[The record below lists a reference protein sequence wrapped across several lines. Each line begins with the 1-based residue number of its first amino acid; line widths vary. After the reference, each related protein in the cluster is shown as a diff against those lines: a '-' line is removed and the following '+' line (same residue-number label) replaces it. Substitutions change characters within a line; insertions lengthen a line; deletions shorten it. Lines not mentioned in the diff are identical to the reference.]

1 MKKSFTLVEVV
12 IVAAVLGILA
22 VIALPILQG
31 HVQRAKESAAKNNL
45 RILRNA
51 IEFYA
56 SRHNGIPP
64 GYTAAGSVSA
74 EVFAMEMTDGGC
86 IPKIPENP
94 FNEMHSVQMIS
105 DGDDF
110 PTAATGADGWI
121 YKPQTKDIRLDWP
134 GTDSEGIQYYDY

>member
-1 MKKSFTLVEVV
+1 MKKSFSLVELV

-22 VIALPILQG
+22 VITLPILQG
-31 HVQRAKESAAKNNL
+31 HVQRSKESAAKNNL

-56 SRHNGIPP
+56 SRHNGITP
-64 GYTAAGSVSA
+64 GYTATGSVSA
-74 EVFAMEMTDGGC
+74 QVFDMEMTDGGC

-94 FNEMHSVQMIS
+94 FNEMQSVQMIA
-105 DGDDF
+105 DGDAF
-110 PTAATGADGWI
+110 PTAATGAEGWI

-134 GTDSEGIQYYDY
+134 GTDSTGVAYFDY